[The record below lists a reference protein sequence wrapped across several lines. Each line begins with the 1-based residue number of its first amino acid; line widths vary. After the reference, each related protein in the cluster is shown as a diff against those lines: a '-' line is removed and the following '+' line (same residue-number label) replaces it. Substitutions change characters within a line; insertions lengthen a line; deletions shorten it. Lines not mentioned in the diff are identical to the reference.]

1 MSRRAFHRLFRTLGL
16 LTACLLLAVPG
27 TVQAGQRL
35 CTSATIEEPFIL
47 PDGSKHEAG
56 ALKICHLQKYY
67 PTSTLL
73 VSYVDGKNVGLM
85 LGVAGPNEAGAASDP
100 FLMFARDRDGR
111 LRLYGYGLSEANG
124 LATFTLYRPDHLRAS
139 LRPSAPLPARS

>member
-56 ALKICHLQKYY
+56 SLKIWVNHKTYQPCICMLLWHPLEIPQFTRKSLQ
-67 PTSTLL
+67 
-73 VSYVDGKNVGLM
+73 V
-85 LGVAGPNEAGAASDP
+85 
-100 FLMFARDRDGR
+100 
-111 LRLYGYGLSEANG
+111 
-124 LATFTLYRPDHLRAS
+124 
-139 LRPSAPLPARS
+139 